1 MPLTQ
6 KCPILS
12 DIPDNK
18 PQIVETWVAPFA
30 FREKEQVLLLAL
42 QKANNIVLHAFLTVI
57 LGTFF
62 NVRLGFAF
70 SQNISHGQW

>member
-6 KCPILS
+6 KRPILS

-18 PQIVETWVAPFA
+18 PLILETWVAPFA
-30 FREKEQVLLLAL
+30 PREKEQVLLLAL
-42 QKANNIVLHAFLTVI
+42 QKANNIFLHAFLTVI

-62 NVRLGFAF
+62 NMRLCFAF
-70 SQNISHGQW
+70 SDNISHGQS

>member
-1 MPLTQ
+1 MTHTQ

-18 PQIVETWVAPFA
+18 SLIVETWVAAFA
-30 FREKEQVLLLAL
+30 CRKKEQILLVAL
-42 QKANNIVLHAFLTVI
+42 QKANNVFLHAFLTVI

-62 NVRLGFAF
+62 NVRLCFAF